1 MDRFKVAEEKRWG
14 EAREDS
20 GGRGR
25 RGVEEGEF
33 DVVAS
38 ETGFGEDATHDR
50 VVEDRENEV
59 FEFDFEQRRR
69 LSLML
74 HHLHKVEA
82 VRVATLVG
90 LGALDGSHQGV

>member
-1 MDRFKVAEEKRWG
+1 M
-14 EAREDS
+14 
-20 GGRGR
+20 
-25 RGVEEGEF
+25 EEGEF

-69 LSLML
+69 LLLLL
-74 HHLHKVEA
+74 HHLHQVEA
-82 VRVATLVG
+82 VGVPPLVG
-90 LGALDGSHQGV
+90 LGALDGGHEGV